1 MKLKLAINT
10 DIIKSLNVCVMTK
23 DGPRTTPKALFLT
36 HWVQY
41 KLWLFLPLFIHS
53 SIVPLI
59 LMLYFK
65 CKCPYFSSYGIFFL
79 FEERKII
86 AFHISTNAASFVF
99 YKIKDISAIFRL
111 AFSKIVHDCPFKN
124 CYTACTKMKPTLLS
138 VVRTVASRS
147 ICISKL
153 KPKQVTFKDRKPYSY
168 LMSFWKW
175 KFPKPNNHFFLVLNF
190 MY

>member
-1 MKLKLAINT
+1 MILWQKKKRIPWIDMKLKLAINT

-41 KLWLFLPLFIHS
+41 KLWLFLSLFIHS
-53 SIVPLI
+53 SIVLLI

-65 CKCPYFSSYGIFFL
+65 CKCPYFSSYGFFFL

-99 YKIKDISAIFRL
+99 LQNKGHIGN
-111 AFSKIVHDCPFKN
+111 FSIGIFKN
-124 CYTACTKMKPTLLS
+124 SARLS
-138 VVRTVASRS
+138 
-147 ICISKL
+147 L
-153 KPKQVTFKDRKPYSY
+153 
-168 LMSFWKW
+168 
-175 KFPKPNNHFFLVLNF
+175 
-190 MY
+190 